1 MELQQLNQL
10 IYNELDNIKRII
22 SDLSKI
28 EPFSTELSLSQELLL
43 RGLGPITS
51 GVANHLEYKKMDN
64 FMKKEI
70 YNGMTFER
78 IGFDVVERANKLIDW
93 QKQIQDQCNKTDKD
107 YYGNIVPIFGTIN
120 KYLAKWYLLCPH
132 IAQAKLDTKD
142 GKFSFASTSLGALS
156 DVTNSNK
163 STFAEFFGGEIHSI
177 FEKLDLP
184 KSVEEIID
192 EIVKSEN
199 ATKSNSGSGCLV
211 IALIV
216 MLSSIITACSFI

>member
-51 GVANHLEYKKMDN
+51 GVANHLEYKKMDY

-120 KYLAKWYLLCPH
+120 QYMNQIIQHYIQIKYQK
-132 IAQAKLDTKD
+132 
-142 GKFSFASTSLGALS
+142 
-156 DVTNSNK
+156 
-163 STFAEFFGGEIHSI
+163 
-177 FEKLDLP
+177 
-184 KSVEEIID
+184 
-192 EIVKSEN
+192 
-199 ATKSNSGSGCLV
+199 
-211 IALIV
+211 
-216 MLSSIITACSFI
+216 